1 MKDGGREDPVSHH
14 ELFEDYVNF
23 FFQQCPEVGPCRDPP
38 LLRRAARYLQT
49 GEPAETFP
57 LLPVHRAVL
66 QGCAAPGSDCRKH
79 LSAVSKA
86 AELLE
91 TLCVNLFLQPWKKE
105 FRTLK
110 TYTGP
115 FVYHL
120 LPVLSSSTIQS
131 VLASIGYLPHTDT
144 ALSEYRLSEEADPQR
159 AQLLGFQLLLARVE
173 CSNLLELLER
183 MGPQEWLDVLQR
195 KAGPNTL
202 EENTEE
208 NTTNGQ
214 KEEEEEEIKKEE
226 EADRRED
233 PQSLDNRLAF
243 KPQPK
248 PRRNHLTSVDQS
260 ILEMQKSYPDLSFK
274 GRRLVPHRAPRE
286 DSRGREGPP
295 GSTNTHCDEAGA
307 DGGTTAAAPSVH
319 RTEDGL
325 TAEGVM
331 GEESRGSGCSDR
343 ISGGSAPPGEPLSSS
358 TTDGGRG
365 EDELSG
371 LLGVSL
377 HITLRAGSKGEQSLK
392 PGDPQ
397 PTAEHSAAEL
407 QNKTAA
413 PPKLSSLSSLEEG
426 QMLKELR
433 ERMDQLSVQET
444 SEEGKGRHHKREED
458 NTKKERRRKERKASA
473 EGGGEEQTLRTP
485 LMEPGP
491 APCPPASSQLHPA
504 EEREQQQ
511 PAGCRHP
518 PLSSRTADCQVCA
531 GETGRG
537 GEEELAQSFVIL

>member
-1 MKDGGREDPVSHH
+1 
-14 ELFEDYVNF
+14 
-23 FFQQCPEVGPCRDPP
+23 
-38 LLRRAARYLQT
+38 
-49 GEPAETFP
+49 
-57 LLPVHRAVL
+57 
-66 QGCAAPGSDCRKH
+66 
-79 LSAVSKA
+79 
-86 AELLE
+86 
-91 TLCVNLFLQPWKKE
+91 
-105 FRTLK
+105 
-110 TYTGP
+110 TYTGQ

-183 MGPQEWLDVLQR
+183 LGPQEWLDVLQR
-195 KAGPNTL
+195 KAGPKTL

-208 NTTNGQ
+208 NTTKGQ
-214 KEEEEEEIKKEE
+214 KEEEEEEEEEEIKKEE

-233 PQSLDNRLAF
+233 PQSSANRLEL
-243 KPQPK
+243 KPQPQPK
-248 PRRNHLTSVDQS
+248 PRRSHLTSVDQS
-260 ILEMQKSYPDLSFK
+260 ILEMHKSYPDLSIK

-295 GSTNTHCDEAGA
+295 GSTNIHCDEAGA

-343 ISGGSAPPGEPLSSS
+343 ISGGSAPPGDALSSS

-365 EDELSG
+365 EEELSG
-371 LLGVSL
+371 PLGVSL

-397 PTAEHSAAEL
+397 ATAEHSAADL

-433 ERMDQLSVQET
+433 ERMGQLSVQET

-458 NTKKERRRKERKASA
+458 NTEKERRRKERKAST

-504 EEREQQQ
+504 EERE
-511 PAGCRHP
+511 HP
-518 PLSSRTADCQVCA
+518 PLSSGTADCQVVCA

>member
-1 MKDGGREDPVSHH
+1 MKDSGREDPVSRH
-14 ELFEDYVNF
+14 EVFEDYVNF

-38 LLRRAARYLQT
+38 LLRRVARYLQT
-49 GEPAETFP
+49 GEPGETFP
-57 LLPVHRAVL
+57 LLPVHRVVL
-66 QGCAAPGSDCRKH
+66 QGCDAPGFDCRKH
-79 LSAVSKA
+79 LFAVSKA

-105 FRTLK
+105 IRTLK

-183 MGPQEWLDVLQR
+183 LGPQEWLDVLQR
-195 KAGPNTL
+195 KAGPKTL
-202 EENTEE
+202 EENT
-208 NTTNGQ
+208 TKGQ
-214 KEEEEEEIKKEE
+214 RKEEEEEIKKEE

-233 PQSLDNRLAF
+233 PQSLDSRPEF

-248 PRRNHLTSVDQS
+248 PRRSHLTSVDQS
-260 ILEMQKSYPDLSFK
+260 ILEMHKSYPDLSIK

-286 DSRGREGPP
+286 DSRGREGRP
-295 GSTNTHCDEAGA
+295 GSTDTHCDEAGA

-325 TAEGVM
+325 TAEGVI

-343 ISGGSAPPGEPLSSS
+343 ISGGSAPPGDPLSSS

-371 LLGVSL
+371 PPGVSL
-377 HITLRAGSKGEQSLK
+377 HITLRAGSKGEQNLK

-397 PTAEHSAAEL
+397 PAAEHSAAVL
-407 QNKTAA
+407 QNKTPA

-426 QMLKELR
+426 QLLKGLR
-433 ERMDQLSVQET
+433 ERMGQLSVQET
-444 SEEGKGRHHKREED
+444 SEEGRGRHHKREED
-458 NTKKERRRKERKASA
+458 NMKKERRRKERKASA

-491 APCPPASSQLHPA
+491 APCPPQLRPA
-504 EEREQQQ
+504 EERE
-511 PAGCRHP
+511 HP

-537 GEEELAQSFVIL
+537 GEEELAPSFVIL

>member
-1 MKDGGREDPVSHH
+1 MKDSGREDPVSRH
-14 ELFEDYVNF
+14 EVFEDYVNF

-38 LLRRAARYLQT
+38 LLRRVARYLQT
-49 GEPAETFP
+49 GEPGETFP
-57 LLPVHRAVL
+57 LLPVHRVVL

-105 FRTLK
+105 IRTLK

-183 MGPQEWLDVLQR
+183 LGPQEWLDVLQR
-195 KAGPNTL
+195 KAGPKTL

-208 NTTNGQ
+208 NTTKGQ
-214 KEEEEEEIKKEE
+214 RKEEEEEIKKEE

-233 PQSLDNRLAF
+233 PQSLESRLEF

-248 PRRNHLTSVDQS
+248 PRRSHLTSVDQS
-260 ILEMQKSYPDLSFK
+260 ILEMHQSYPDLSIK

-286 DSRGREGPP
+286 DSRGREGRP
-295 GSTNTHCDEAGA
+295 GSTDTHCDEAGA

-343 ISGGSAPPGEPLSSS
+343 ISGGSAPPGDPLSSS

-371 LLGVSL
+371 PLGVSL
-377 HITLRAGSKGEQSLK
+377 HITLRAGSQGEQSLK

-397 PTAEHSAAEL
+397 PAAEHSAADL
-407 QNKTAA
+407 QNKTAAA

-426 QMLKELR
+426 QLLKGLR
-433 ERMDQLSVQET
+433 ERMGQLSVQET

-458 NTKKERRRKERKASA
+458 NMKKERRRKERKASA

-491 APCPPASSQLHPA
+491 APCPPASSQ
-504 EEREQQQ
+504 ERE
-511 PAGCRHP
+511 HP